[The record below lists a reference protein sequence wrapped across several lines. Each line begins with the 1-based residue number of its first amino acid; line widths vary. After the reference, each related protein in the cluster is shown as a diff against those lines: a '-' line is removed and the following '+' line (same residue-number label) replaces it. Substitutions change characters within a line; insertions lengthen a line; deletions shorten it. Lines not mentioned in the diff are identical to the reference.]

1 MKLFLKVVF
10 IYALFATLI
19 ALLLGIYKV
28 FELSILAGVFFT
40 GIYVFSIASIV
51 MFIFKFLE
59 QLKEKIQPLIKK
71 LEKLK
76 KWFKWL
82 K

>member
-1 MKLFLKVVF
+1 MKLFFKVVS
-10 IYALFATLI
+10 IYAIFATLI

-51 MFIFKFLE
+51 ICIFKFLD